1 MKALDVMTS
10 KVVTVSPETSISEI
24 AKLFLRHRIS
34 AVPVADGDRRVLGMV
49 SEGDLLH
56 RAETETESKRPWW
69 LAMIAGTEEQARD
82 YVKSHGQRA
91 GDVMSTKL
99 VTVAEDA
106 PLAEIAQLLE
116 ERRIKRVPV
125 TRNGKLVGIVSR
137 ADLVRALASRSE
149 TAPATSSSPSDQAIR
164 EDLLRTLE
172 SNGWIRPNEVTV
184 IVTDGVIHMWGAVE
198 SDEIRQAVRVAA
210 ENVSGA
216 RSVESHIGL
225 VPPWAFVD

>member
-10 KVVTVSPETSISEI
+10 KVVTVLPETSISET

-34 AVPVADGDRRVLGMV
+34 AVPVVDGEKHILGMV

-56 RAETETESKRPWW
+56 RAETKTEPRRPWW
-69 LAMIAGTEEQARD
+69 LSMIAGIEEQARD
-82 YVKSHGQRA
+82 YVKSHGLRA
-91 GDVMSTKL
+91 ADVMSTEV
-99 VTVAEDA
+99 VTVAEDT

-125 TRNGKLVGIVSR
+125 TRNDKLVGLVSR
-137 ADLVRALASRSE
+137 ADLVRALASRPK
-149 TAPATSSSPSDQAIR
+149 TAPALSSSPSDVVMR
-164 EDLLRTLE
+164 RNLLRTLE
-172 SNGWIRPNEVTV
+172 EKGWIRPNEINV
-184 IVTDGVIHMWGAVE
+184 IVTDGIVHIWGAVE

-210 ENVSGA
+210 ENMPGVRG
-216 RSVESHIGL
+216 VESHIGL